1 MIRRVLAVGLTV
13 LALGS
18 AATAAQATGDDPL
31 PLPGFG
37 DLVVDDAQERVFV
50 SGGSSSNSV
59 VVVDEHGRL
68 KKKIDNQFG
77 ATGLVLSEDGKTLYV
92 AQAAG
97 DAISAVDTTT
107 FAEKA
112 RYATGARTCPT
123 HLARTGTVV
132 WFGYGCEDEWSGGV
146 GKLDVAAATPV
157 SLDEQGD
164 VLFQSAP
171 LVTSAG
177 TTVVASQLITSLTS
191 VHVYQAGSDGKLEPG
206 ASGDVA
212 GGNLTDVAL
221 SPDGTSAYTASG
233 SRTQVQGFATV
244 DLSGRGSYSTGPY
257 PNAVAASPT
266 TQHIATGAYTTRNKA
281 VTVFPLGGTVPV
293 KSYDLDGS
301 VLANR
306 GLAWSADAKRL
317 YAVLQ
322 GPADS
327 RPRLE
332 VFSRPLS

>member
-13 LALGS
+13 LAIGS
-18 AATAAQATGDDPL
+18 AATTAHATDDVL

-37 DLVVDDAQERVFV
+37 DLVVDDAHERVFV
-50 SGGSSSNSV
+50 SGGGSSNSV
-59 VVVDEHGRL
+59 VVVDEHGRV

-77 ATGLVLSEDGKTLYV
+77 ATGLVLSEDAKTLYV

-97 DAISAVDTTT
+97 DAISAIDTTT

-112 RYATGARTCPT
+112 RYPTGARTCPT
-123 HLARTGTVV
+123 HLARTGAVV
-132 WFGYGCEDEWSGGV
+132 WFGYGCEDSWTGGV
-146 GKLDVAAATPV
+146 GKLDPAATTPV

-177 TTVVASQLITSLTS
+177 TTVVAGQLTTSPSS
-191 VHVYQAGSDGKLEPG
+191 VHVYQAGTDGKLTPG
-206 ASGDVA
+206 ASGDAA

-221 SPDGTSAYTASG
+221 SPDGTSAYTAAG

-257 PNAVAASPT
+257 PNAVVAAPNGT
-266 TQHIATGAYTTRNKA
+266 HVATGAYTTRNKA
-281 VTVFPLGGTVPV
+281 VTVFGVGGTVPV
-293 KSYDLDGS
+293 KSYDLDGA
-301 VLANR
+301 VPANR
-306 GLAWSADAKRL
+306 GLAFSADTKRL
-317 YAVLQ
+317 YVVLQ
-322 GPADS
+322 GTTDP

-332 VFSRPLS
+332 VFSRPLG